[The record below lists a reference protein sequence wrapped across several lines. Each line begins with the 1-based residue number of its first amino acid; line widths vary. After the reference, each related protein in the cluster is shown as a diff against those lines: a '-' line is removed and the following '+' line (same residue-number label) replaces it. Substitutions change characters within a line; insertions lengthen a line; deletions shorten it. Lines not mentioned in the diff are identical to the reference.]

1 MHANAGL
8 QIQGRFIKNIAY
20 ISEVYM
26 DIEKKLKEM
35 VIPEKDY
42 ELRKKNIRTILE
54 FMTDEEDAQTGE
66 QKTKRLNRYR
76 LYKEGGQ
83 GYRYGAGYTY
93 KGEQRLRERDATT
106 VRRFPV
112 WYTKDIKV
120 YQTDDPNL
128 FLVTGYATGDQYDDD
143 GHFVQSFPP
152 EDPCHNLFIME
163 DGLIV
168 EYIEY
173 VVPKL
178 QFPHDV
184 KDIEVLKATGQE
196 DQIL

>member
-1 MHANAGL
+1 MN
-8 QIQGRFIKNIAY
+8 
-20 ISEVYM
+20 
-26 DIEKKLKEM
+26 IEKALEEM

-54 FMTDEEDAQTGE
+54 FMTDEEDAETGE
-66 QKTKRLNRYR
+66 QKNKRLNRYR
-76 LYKEGGQ
+76 LYTEEGK
-83 GYRYGAGYTY
+83 GYRYGAGYIY
-93 KGEQRLRERDATT
+93 KGEARLKERDATT

-112 WYTKDIKV
+112 WYTKDVTV
-120 YQTDDPNL
+120 YQTNDPNL
-128 FLVTGYATGDQYDDD
+128 FLVTGYATGEQYDDE
-143 GHFVQSFPP
+143 GNFMQSFPP

-163 DGLIV
+163 EGRIK

-173 VVPKL
+173 VVPAI

-184 KDIEVLKATGQE
+184 EDIEELKIKGLA